1 MSVDELVQKTLE
13 KLKKTPTP
21 EGLLRQAVSVA
32 VEVHALASFSDDEK
46 KAIILDI
53 LKQAVQKSALSE
65 EVKTELSNCLKTAVP
80 ATLDIAVSA
89 SRGEFSLKKPTVSC
103 FFALFRSCLAAV
115 PLDPKLKEMASVG
128 LGKAEGVA
136 AAVESGAP
144 VKDAVA
150 AAVSGDAVKEALS
163 SVLPAAVVE
172 KVAEVVPAV
181 VEKVA
186 EVVPA
191 AVVEK
196 VAEVLP
202 PAVQSVGSVGS
213 EPSIGIL
220 IVAPP
225 PAEPTSEVPPEVK
238 QDDLKDEPKTEGVQD
253 WGAAK

>member
-115 PLDPKLKEMASVG
+115 PLDPKLKEMASAG
-128 LGKAEGVA
+128 LNKAEGLATAVESGKDGVAAVSGEAKDVVKEALAEALPVPAAA
-136 AAVESGAP
+136 AAVES
-144 VKDAVA
+144 
-150 AAVSGDAVKEALS
+150 
-163 SVLPAAVVE
+163 VV
-172 KVAEVVPAV
+172 V
-181 VEKVA
+181 
-186 EVVPA
+186 
-191 AVVEK
+191 
-196 VAEVLP
+196 EVLP

>member
-150 AAVSGDAVKEALS
+150 AVSGDAVKEALS

-196 VAEVLP
+196 VVEVLP